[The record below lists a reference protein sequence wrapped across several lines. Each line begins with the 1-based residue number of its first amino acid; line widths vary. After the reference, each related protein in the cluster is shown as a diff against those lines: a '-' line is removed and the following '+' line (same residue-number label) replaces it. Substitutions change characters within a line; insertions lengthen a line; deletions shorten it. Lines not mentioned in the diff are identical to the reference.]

1 MPERDF
7 IALADPTMAGVR
19 APDHSAEG
27 GPVGDNGPANHTPS
41 VTGEKPNDPHFSG
54 GNGTGHES
62 RRGHEPPTESR
73 LTDEIFLAQPHM
85 LGSVLV
91 LPKLGVSME
100 KTGFA
105 VELLL
110 LCFQAMKESGR
121 TWPLITEDD
130 QELQQRIY
138 VTTVRLG
145 EDLSPSQQDRLMQQ
159 YMGNH
164 PEQNLLACIGART
177 AD

>member
-1 MPERDF
+1 MTRISLE
-7 IALADPTMAGVR
+7 AMAR
-19 APDHSAEG
+19 AMRAVEAM
-27 GPVGDNGPANHTPS
+27 NLRQREA
-41 VTGEKPNDPHFSG
+41 
-54 GNGTGHES
+54 
-62 RRGHEPPTESR
+62 

-100 KTGFA
+100 KTEFA
-105 VELLL
+105 IELLL

-177 AD
+177 ADWLERIDPEDSDRYVMLAAANFVNCIAFIPMPAFRKPSGRPRRAK

>member
-1 MPERDF
+1 MTRISLEAMARAMKTVE
-7 IALADPTMAGVR
+7 ALNLR
-19 APDHSAEG
+19 Q
-27 GPVGDNGPANHTPS
+27 
-41 VTGEKPNDPHFSG
+41 K
-54 GNGTGHES
+54 
-62 RRGHEPPTESR
+62 EP

-100 KTGFA
+100 KMEF
-105 VELLL
+105 VIELLL

-130 QELQQRIY
+130 QEYI
-138 VTTVRLG
+138 
-145 EDLSPSQQDRLMQQ
+145 E
-159 YMGNH
+159 NH

-177 AD
+177 ADWLERIDPEDSDRYVMLAAANLVNCIAFVPMPTSGKPSGRPRRAK

>member
-1 MPERDF
+1 
-7 IALADPTMAGVR
+7 
-19 APDHSAEG
+19 
-27 GPVGDNGPANHTPS
+27 
-41 VTGEKPNDPHFSG
+41 
-54 GNGTGHES
+54 
-62 RRGHEPPTESR
+62 
-73 LTDEIFLAQPHM
+73 
-85 LGSVLV
+85 
-91 LPKLGVSME
+91 
-100 KTGFA
+100 
-105 VELLL
+105 
-110 LCFQAMKESGR
+110 MKECGR

-177 AD
+177 ADWLERIDPEDSDRYVMLAAANLVNCIAFIAIPASREPSARPRRAK

>member
-1 MPERDF
+1 
-7 IALADPTMAGVR
+7 
-19 APDHSAEG
+19 
-27 GPVGDNGPANHTPS
+27 
-41 VTGEKPNDPHFSG
+41 
-54 GNGTGHES
+54 
-62 RRGHEPPTESR
+62 
-73 LTDEIFLAQPHM
+73 M

-105 VELLL
+105 IELLL

-130 QELQQRIY
+130 QELLQRIF

-145 EDLSPSQQDRLMQQ
+145 EDLSPSQQDRLMQR

-177 AD
+177 ADWLERIHPEESDRYVMLAAANFVNCIAFVPLPAVRKPSCRPRRVK